1 MIVPHYEWRKTMKN
15 RFVLRSDF
23 PIDLGRSFEDCVL
36 RVRDYDLGS
45 IEGRT
50 LTVRS
55 GFEWDGCTP
64 SQLWGVPW
72 LSVPSPAATAG
83 PSLVHDVLCQ
93 FAGAADCPWDRDFAD
108 KEFARLLK
116 VNGFVLRKLY
126 VSAVRLYRELAPLAP
141 PSPEI
146 QLIRPHN

>member
-1 MIVPHYEWRKTMKN
+1 MIVPHYEWRRSVKN

-23 PIDLGRSFEDCVL
+23 PVDLGRSFGECKL
-36 RVRDYDLGS
+36 RVRDYELGV
-45 IEGRT
+45 IEGRN
-50 LTVRS
+50 LTIRS

-93 FAGAADCPWDRDFAD
+93 FAGASGCPWDREFAD
-108 KEFARLLK
+108 DEFARLLK
-116 VNGFVLRKLY
+116 ANGFAFRQLY
-126 VSAVRLYRELAPLAP
+126 VSAVRLYRELAPFTP

-146 QLIRPHN
+146 KLILSHN